1 MWYILILLRVNL
13 MMPKLSSSSST
24 RSVERKEKIEKKIKI
39 ETVFLERGLRLL
51 RRMATNEDVKLRQ
64 RSTKKSNKTEC
75 D

>member
-1 MWYILILLRVNL
+1 

-24 RSVERKEKIEKKIKI
+24 RSVEEQKEKIEKKIKI

-64 RSTKKSNKTEC
+64 RSTKIK
-75 D
+75 